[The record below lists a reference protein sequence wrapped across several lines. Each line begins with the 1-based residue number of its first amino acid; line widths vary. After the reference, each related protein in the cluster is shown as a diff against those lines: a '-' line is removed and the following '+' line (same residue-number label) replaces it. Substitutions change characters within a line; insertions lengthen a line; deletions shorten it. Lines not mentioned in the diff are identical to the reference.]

1 MPEPATVVATSK
13 RPHLH
18 LIQGRK
24 RNSQVTRP
32 PEPLPDQGDAGLCTA
47 RICEQQAGAD
57 HMPLWSAEPV
67 EGGADQE
74 KILARQAAGCLV
86 EPGPGDVV
94 LILRQNAGVNYV
106 LNVLEKKDPGRAL
119 RFPGDLALDVSQG
132 RCTLQ
137 AQDLDMTGLRSTALR
152 GREVTLAG
160 QEGRLRFVG
169 LDVLARTLEARI
181 QDIQS
186 LGEKIQIAA
195 SNLTSRLGRVLR
207 LTGHELHRAKSVRTE
222 VEQRFAVQAKQ
233 VSVLAEEE
241 VCVDGEK
248 IHLG

>member
-1 MPEPATVVATSK
+1 MPEPAPAMATSR

-24 RNSQVTRP
+24 RNSPVTHP
-32 PEPLPDQGDAGLCTA
+32 AEPLPDQAEAGLCTA
-47 RICEQQAGAD
+47 RVCELQTGPD
-57 HMPLWSAEPV
+57 GTRLWSVTAMQ
-67 EGGADQE
+67 GGTNQPD
-74 KILARQAAGCLV
+74 ILARQAAGCLL
-86 EPGPGDVV
+86 EPAPGDVV
-94 LILRQNAGVNYV
+94 LILRQDSGDNYV
-106 LNVLEKKDPGRAL
+106 LNVLEKQDPGRAL

-132 RCTLQ
+132 RCTLR
-137 AQDLDMTGLRSTALR
+137 AQDLDMTGMRTASLR

-160 QEGRLRFVG
+160 QEGRMRFVR

-181 QDIQS
+181 QDVKS

-207 LTGHELHRAKSVRTE
+207 LTGHELHRARSVRTE
-222 VEQRFAVQAKQ
+222 VEQRFAVQAGQ

-241 VCVDGEK
+241 VSVDGEK